1 MSQHHFIIK
10 FDSTT
15 GEWSQDVES
24 ELARF
29 DGETIYLPTDNRWVK
44 PTTNKLADVQT
55 VASSVIDRTATEVI
69 SNAVNLL
76 NTMYANSGKDN

>member
-1 MSQHHFIIK
+1 
-10 FDSTT
+10 
-15 GEWSQDVES
+15 
-24 ELARF
+24 
-29 DGETIYLPTDNRWVK
+29 
-44 PTTNKLADVQT
+44 VQI